1 MIIIRYSPIR
11 EESDGNV
18 QDGRL
23 LQRCEGPFFCILP
36 YAILTIKT
44 LKNPAFYTLLYIQVR
59 KSDDNSFLSPT
70 FFVILQPNNK
80 NILAN
85 MEQKNFK
92 RTTVTAAL
100 PYANGGVHIG
110 HLAGVYVP
118 ADIYVRYLRLK
129 KQDVVFIG
137 GSDEHGVPVTIR
149 AKKEGITVQ
158 EVVDRY
164 HNLIK
169 KSFEDFGISF
179 DIYSRTTS
187 PTHNKFASDFFRTLY
202 DKGVLEEKVEEQ
214 FCDEV
219 TGEFLTDRNIVGTCP
234 RCGAEGAYGDQC
246 EKCGATLSP
255 EELINP
261 TNKNNPGHG
270 LVKKPTKN
278 WYLPLN
284 KYQDWLK
291 KWILEGHKE
300 WRTNV
305 YGQCKSWLDMD
316 LQPRAMTRDLDWGI
330 PVPVE
335 GADGKV
341 LYVWFDAPIGYV
353 SNTKELCDAH
363 PEKWGTW
370 QKWWQD
376 PETRLVH
383 FIGKDNIVF
392 HCIIFPTMLKAHGNY
407 ILPDNVPA
415 NEFLNLEDDKISTSR
430 NWAVWLHEYLVDLP
444 GKQDVLR
451 YVLTANAPETKDN
464 NFTWKDFQER
474 NNSELVAVYGNF
486 VNRALQ
492 LTKKYWGGVVPAC
505 GELQEVDEKAIAE
518 FKDVKEKVEQYLNVF
533 KFREAQKEAMNL
545 ARIGNRYIT
554 ECEPWKV
561 WKTDPKRVETILNIS
576 LQLVANLAIAF
587 EPFLPFS
594 SEKLRKMINMPNF
607 EWTQLGSTDLL
618 KAGTQLGE
626 PELLFEKIED
636 EVIERQ
642 LQKLADTKKANE
654 EASYQ
659 AAPIKPEVSFDDFEK
674 LDIRVGHILN
684 CEKVKKSK
692 KLLKFTID
700 DGSGVER
707 TICSGIAAYYEPEQL
722 IGKDVL
728 FVANFAPR
736 KMMGIESQGM
746 ILSAVNFDGSLNVT
760 SLLGKVKPGSQVG

>member
-1 MIIIRYSPIR
+1 M
-11 EESDGNV
+11 EE
-18 QDGRL
+18 
-23 LQRCEGPFFCILP
+23 
-36 YAILTIKT
+36 K
-44 LKNPAFYTLLYIQVR
+44 K
-59 KSDDNSFLSPT
+59 
-70 FFVILQPNNK
+70 
-80 NILAN
+80 
-85 MEQKNFK
+85 FK

-129 KQDVVFIG
+129 NREVAFIC
-137 GSDEHGVPVTIR
+137 GSDEHGVPITIR
-149 AKKEGITVQ
+149 AKKEGVTPQDVC
-158 EVVDRY
+158 DRY
-164 HNLIK
+164 HKLIK
-169 KSFEDFGISF
+169 DSFEEFGISF

-187 PTHNKFASDFFRTLY
+187 ETHNKFASDFFRKLY
-202 DKGVLEEKVEEQ
+202 DDGKLVEQESEQYYDEEAHQ
-214 FCDEV
+214 FLADRYIM
-219 TGEFLTDRNIVGTCP
+219 GECP
-234 RCGAEGAYGDQC
+234 HCGNPNAYGDQC
-246 EKCGATLSP
+246 EKCGSDLSP
-255 EELINP
+255 MELKNP
-261 TNKNNPGHG
+261 HSTISGSQPVIKR
-270 LVKKPTKN
+270 TKN

-284 KYQDWLK
+284 DYQEWLK
-291 KWILEGHKE
+291 QWILTDHKE
-300 WRTNV
+300 WRPNV

-335 GADGKV
+335 GAEGKV
-341 LYVWFDAPIGYV
+341 LYVWFDAPIGYI
-353 SNTKELCDAH
+353 SNTKELCEKD
-363 PEKWGTW
+363 PEHFGTW

-392 HCIIFPTMLKAHGNY
+392 HCIIFPTMLKTHGDY

-415 NEFLNLEDDKISTSR
+415 NEFLNLEDDKISTSK
-430 NWAVWLHEYLVDLP
+430 NWAVWLHEYLRDFE

-492 LTKKYWGGVVPAC
+492 LTKKYWNGVVPAC
-505 GELQEVDEKAIAE
+505 GELEEIDRQTIQE
-518 FKDVKEKVEQYLNVF
+518 FKDVKEKVEAYLEIF

-545 ARIGNRYIT
+545 ARIGNKYIAET
-554 ECEPWKV
+554 EPWKL
-561 WKTDPKRVETILNIS
+561 WKTDPKRVETILYIS
-576 LQLVANLAIAF
+576 LQLVANLSIAF

-594 SEKLRKMINMPNF
+594 SKKLREMINMTEYNWS
-607 EWTQLGSTDLL
+607 ELGSTDLL
-618 KAGTQLGE
+618 PAGKQLAE
-626 PELLFEKIED
+626 PELLFDKIDD
-636 EVIERQ
+636 EAIEAQ
-642 LQKLADTKKANE
+642 LRKLEETKKANKA
-654 EASYQ
+654 ASYK
-659 AAPIKPEVSFDDFEK
+659 AEPIKKDVPFEDFEK
-674 LDIRVGHILN
+674 LDIRVGHIIK

-692 KLLKFTID
+692 KLLQFTID

-707 TICSGIAAYYEPEQL
+707 TILSGIAAYYEPEQL
-722 IGKDVL
+722 TGKDVL

-746 ILSAVNFDGSLNVT
+746 ILSAVNFDGSLSVT
-760 SLLGKVKPGSQVG
+760 TTMGEVKPGSQVG

>member
-1 MIIIRYSPIR
+1 M
-11 EESDGNV
+11 EE
-18 QDGRL
+18 
-23 LQRCEGPFFCILP
+23 
-36 YAILTIKT
+36 
-44 LKNPAFYTLLYIQVR
+44 
-59 KSDDNSFLSPT
+59 
-70 FFVILQPNNK
+70 NK
-80 NILAN
+80 
-85 MEQKNFK
+85 FK

-129 KQDVVFIG
+129 KQEVMFIG

-149 AKKEGITVQ
+149 ARKEGITVQ

-187 PTHNKFASDFFRTLY
+187 KIHHKFASDFFRTLY
-202 DKGVLEEKVEEQ
+202 DKHELVEKTEEQ

-270 LVKKPTKN
+270 LVKKATKN

-284 KYQDWLK
+284 KWQDWLK
-291 KWILEGHKE
+291 QWILEDHKE
-300 WRTNV
+300 WRPNV

-335 GADGKV
+335 GAEGKV
-341 LYVWFDAPIGYV
+341 LYVWFDAPIGYI

-363 PEKWGTW
+363 PEKWGPW

-376 PETRLVH
+376 PTSRLIH

-392 HCIIFPTMLKAHGNY
+392 HCIVFPTMLKAHGDY
-407 ILPDNVPA
+407 ILPDNVPS
-415 NEFLNLEDDKISTSR
+415 NEFLNLENDKISTSR
-430 NWAVWLHEYLVDLP
+430 NWAVWLHEYLVDFP

-464 NFTWKDFQER
+464 NFTWKDFQDR
-474 NNSELVAVYGNF
+474 NNNELVAVYGNF

-492 LTKKYWGGVVPAC
+492 LTKKYFNGVVPEC
-505 GELQEVDEKAIAE
+505 GELQEVDLKTIEE
-518 FKDVKEKVEQYLNVF
+518 FKGVKQKVEALLDTF
-533 KFREAQKEAMNL
+533 KFRDAQKEAMNL
-545 ARIGNRYIT
+545 ARIGNKYIT
-554 ECEPWKV
+554 DCEPWHV
-561 WKTDPKRVETILNIS
+561 AKTDMERVKTILYLS
-576 LQLVANLAIAF
+576 LQLVANLEIAF

-594 SEKLRKMINMPNF
+594 SARLREILNVTDTD
-607 EWTQLGSTDLL
+607 WAQLGSTELL
-618 KAGTQLGE
+618 KPGHQLGT
-626 PELLFEKIED
+626 PALLFEKIED
-636 EVIERQ
+636 EAINAQ
-642 LQKLADTKKANE
+642 LQKLEDTKKANE
-654 EASYQ
+654 AANYV
-659 AAPIKPEVSFDDFEK
+659 AAPIKENVDFDTFEK
-674 LDIRVGHILN
+674 LDIRVGHIKD
-684 CEKVKKSK
+684 CQKVKKSK
-692 KLLKFTID
+692 KLLQFTID
-700 DGSGVER
+700 DGSGVDR
-707 TICSGIAAYYEPEQL
+707 TILSGIAAYYEPEQL

-746 ILSAVNFDGSLNVT
+746 ILSAVNFDGTLNVT
-760 SLLGKVKPGSQVG
+760 TVTGNVKPGSQVG

>member
-1 MIIIRYSPIR
+1 M
-11 EESDGNV
+11 EE
-18 QDGRL
+18 
-23 LQRCEGPFFCILP
+23 
-36 YAILTIKT
+36 
-44 LKNPAFYTLLYIQVR
+44 
-59 KSDDNSFLSPT
+59 
-70 FFVILQPNNK
+70 NK
-80 NILAN
+80 
-85 MEQKNFK
+85 FK

-129 KQDVVFIG
+129 KQEVMFIG

-149 AKKEGITVQ
+149 ARKEGITVQ

-187 PTHNKFASDFFRTLY
+187 KIHHKFASDFFRTLY
-202 DKGVLEEKVEEQ
+202 DKHELVEKTEEQ

-270 LVKKPTKN
+270 LVKKATKN

-284 KYQDWLK
+284 KWQDWLK
-291 KWILEGHKE
+291 QWILEDHKE
-300 WRTNV
+300 WRPNV

-335 GADGKV
+335 GAEGKV
-341 LYVWFDAPIGYV
+341 LYVWFDAPIGYI
-353 SNTKELCDAH
+353 SNTKELCDAQ

-370 QKWWQD
+370 QTWWQD
-376 PETRLVH
+376 PTSRLVH

-392 HCIIFPTMLKAHGNY
+392 HCIVFPTMLKAHGDY
-407 ILPDNVPA
+407 ILPDNVPS
-415 NEFLNLEDDKISTSR
+415 NEFLNLENDKISTSR
-430 NWAVWLHEYLVDLP
+430 NWAVWLHEYLVDFP

-464 NFTWKDFQER
+464 NFTWKDFQDR
-474 NNSELVAVYGNF
+474 NNNELVAVYGNF

-492 LTKKYWGGVVPAC
+492 LTKKYFNGVVPEC
-505 GELQEVDEKAIAE
+505 GELQEVDLKTIEE
-518 FKDVKEKVEQYLNVF
+518 FKDVKQKVEALLDTF
-533 KFREAQKEAMNL
+533 KFRDAQKEAMNL
-545 ARIGNRYIT
+545 ARIGNKYIT
-554 ECEPWKV
+554 DCEPWHV
-561 WKTDPKRVETILNIS
+561 AKTDMERVKTILYLS
-576 LQLVANLAIAF
+576 LQLVANLEIAF

-594 SEKLRKMINMPNF
+594 SARLREMLNITDTD
-607 EWTQLGSTDLL
+607 WAQLGSTELL
-618 KAGTQLGE
+618 KPGHQLGT
-626 PELLFEKIED
+626 PALLFEKIED
-636 EVIERQ
+636 EAIEAQ
-642 LQKLADTKKANE
+642 LKKLEDTKKANE
-654 EASYQ
+654 AANYV
-659 AAPIKPEVSFDDFEK
+659 AAPIKENVDFDTFEK
-674 LDIRVGHILN
+674 LDIRVGHIKE
-684 CEKVKKSK
+684 CQKVKKSK
-692 KLLKFTID
+692 KLLQFTID
-700 DGSGVER
+700 DGSGVDR
-707 TICSGIAAYYEPEQL
+707 TILSGIAAYYEPEQL

-746 ILSAVNFDGSLNVT
+746 ILSAVNFDGTLNVT
-760 SLLGKVKPGSQVG
+760 TVTGNVKPGSQVG